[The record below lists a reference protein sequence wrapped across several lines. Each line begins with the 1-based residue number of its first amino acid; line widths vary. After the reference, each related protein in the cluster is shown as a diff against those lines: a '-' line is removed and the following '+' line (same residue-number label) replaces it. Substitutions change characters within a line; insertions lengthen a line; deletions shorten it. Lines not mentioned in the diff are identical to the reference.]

1 MQIPAPSGWEVPFG
15 LPTTVSSPAELK
27 LFSAI
32 YNSDVALPSPAAD
45 DAGSGGSAVSSS
57 VAEQC
62 EIADHIKSLMN
73 RDLDSG

>member
-32 YNSDVALPSPAAD
+32 YNSDVALPSPVAD
-45 DAGSGGSAVSSS
+45 DAGSDGSAVSR